1 MVSTCDGLN
10 FHHIFFIGTV
20 CGKILKHCVLI
31 YGSRQD
37 AEYSEWSD
45 WYDPGTG
52 TGTAVDDSSIEL
64 TFGI

>member
-1 MVSTCDGLN
+1 VSTCDGLN
-10 FHHIFFIGTV
+10 VHHIFFW
-20 CGKILKHCVLI
+20 HCLWENI
-31 YGSRQD
+31 EKMCSYGLRQD
-37 AEYSEWSD
+37 AECSEWSD

>member
-1 MVSTCDGLN
+1 MFITFFFWHCLWENIEKMCSYGL
-10 FHHIFFIGTV
+10 
-20 CGKILKHCVLI
+20 
-31 YGSRQD
+31 RQD
-37 AEYSEWSD
+37 AECSEWSD